1 MATTTPNFGFDIPQP
16 TDLVKDGATAIAALG
31 TDIDTAFVDLKGGT
45 TGQVLAK
52 ASGADLDFSWVAQDD
67 SNAIQNAIVDAKGD
81 LIAATANDTPARLAV
96 GANGTVLTADSAEAT
111 GLKWATAGGGGGLVF
126 ITSSTFSASAAA
138 NINSCFSS
146 TYQNYRVM
154 IDIDSASASNTQLA
168 LKFRASGTNS
178 SESYY
183 TWGIEPNAGS
193 DTIFVARGANIS
205 NGIVGYQGANGT
217 KASIDVFDPFATQ
230 RTFYNCNY
238 SSLTAAPLNIV
249 GFSNGCHNNTSSYD
263 GISIIASSGDI
274 TGTIR
279 IYGYANS

>member
-1 MATTTPNFGFDIPQP
+1 MATTTTNFGWDIPQS

-31 TDIDTAFVDLKGGT
+31 QDIDTALVDLKGGT

-52 ASGADLDFSWVAQDD
+52 ASGTDLDFSWVAQDD

-111 GLKWATAGGGGGLVF
+111 GMKWGAAASGGALVF
-126 ITSSTFSASAAA
+126 ITSSTFTTSSAV

-146 TYQNYRVM
+146 SYQNYRV
-154 IDIDSASASNTQLA
+154 IVDVTSASASATQLA
-168 LKFRASGTNS
+168 VKFRASGTDS
-178 SESYY
+178 SSDYY
-183 TWGIEPNAGS
+183 SWGMEPNAGS

-217 KASIDVFDPFATQ
+217 KAGMDVFAPFAST
-230 RTFYNCNY
+230 RTFFTTNY
-238 SSLTAAPLNIV
+238 SSITAAPLNIV
-249 GFSNGCHNNTSSYD
+249 GFSNGCHNVSSSYD
-263 GISIIASSGDI
+263 GISIIAASGTI